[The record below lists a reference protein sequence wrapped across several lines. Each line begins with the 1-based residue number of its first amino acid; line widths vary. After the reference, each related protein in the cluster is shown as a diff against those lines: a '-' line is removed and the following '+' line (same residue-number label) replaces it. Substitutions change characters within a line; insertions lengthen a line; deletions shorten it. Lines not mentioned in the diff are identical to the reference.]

1 MEMAAA
7 TWELADEEEEGQCF
21 PSGPPA
27 RGGEGRRG
35 EEGSPGTA
43 TCHGGATIRQRGGIV
58 PSPASLRRSSRGRPS
73 GRSGRAQRAARGGR
87 DGAPRPLSVGEA
99 PAPCTL
105 GTLLPLRIAFALCFS
120 LFSVRLRF
128 GFFPSWDVKGVMSS
142 SFVWS
147 QENLLLIATNSINSC
162 VRKLG
167 LFLITQ

>member
-105 GTLLPLRIAFALCFS
+105 GTSRPRPRCLLPTGAFVLPLRIAFALCFS

-128 GFFPSWDVKGVMSS
+128 GFFPSWDVKG
-142 SFVWS
+142 
-147 QENLLLIATNSINSC
+147 
-162 VRKLG
+162 
-167 LFLITQ
+167 